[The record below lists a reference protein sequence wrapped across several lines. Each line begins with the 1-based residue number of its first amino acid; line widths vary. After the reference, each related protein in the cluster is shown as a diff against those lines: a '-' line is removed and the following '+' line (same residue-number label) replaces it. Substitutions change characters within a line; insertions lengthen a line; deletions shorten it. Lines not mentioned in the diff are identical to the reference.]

1 MELAKPKALELEE
14 SNVPGLWKK
23 SSRTKYII
31 IIILNPI
38 HQRQRETARTWG
50 AKWTPPPKPQN
61 SLVPTRG
68 KWFRY
73 QADPKHS
80 SKAPRGLWPNEVQKC
95 GGLWPKG
102 ASVETWWQE
111 TIFPIDDIFVT
122 IMLEHD
128 RNHQTQED
136 MKRESQNAS
145 HESWEVMVKHQEFGA
160 SEAPHISR
168 DPIKAFS
175 PEERTRFCA
184 AKLHWGREISLPF
197 PGAMFFFWGLGG
209 SN

>member
-1 MELAKPKALELEE
+1 
-14 SNVPGLWKK
+14 
-23 SSRTKYII
+23 
-31 IIILNPI
+31 
-38 HQRQRETARTWG
+38 
-50 AKWTPPPKPQN
+50 
-61 SLVPTRG
+61 
-68 KWFRY
+68 
-73 QADPKHS
+73 
-80 SKAPRGLWPNEVQKC
+80 
-95 GGLWPKG
+95 
-102 ASVETWWQE
+102 
-111 TIFPIDDIFVT
+111 
-122 IMLEHD
+122 MLEHD

-197 PGAMFFFWGLGG
+197 PRAVFFFGVSVVHICLIKNQQCADQQDNLPAVQQDKNLQRIDMQGMALM
-209 SN
+209 S